1 MQSILATI
9 KIPVNE
15 SLYLKDPSTSELGKK
30 IIDGSIELMNQL
42 GFERFT
48 FKKLAVEI
56 QTTEAS
62 VYRYFESKHKL
73 LLYLINWYWG
83 CIATRIALET
93 KNIELPEQKLKKTIH
108 ILTALPN
115 PETDS
120 LISNEL
126 ALKEIIINESAKV
139 LITKDVDEENKVG
152 VFSVYKAL
160 VSNVA
165 AIINEVNS
173 DYIYPNMLASSMI
186 EGSNQQRFFAA
197 HLPRLT
203 NVKDDS
209 DFVETF
215 YLDLIFKTLKK

>member
-1 MQSILATI
+1 MHNILAHI

-15 SLYLKDPSTSELGKK
+15 NLYLKDPSTSDLGTK
-30 IIDGSIELMNQL
+30 IIDGSIELMSQL

-83 CIATRIALET
+83 CLATRIVLET
-93 KNIELPEQKLKKTIH
+93 KNIEDPIVKLRKTIH
-108 ILTALPN
+108 ILTAMPN
-115 PETDS
+115 PEIDS

-126 ALKEIIINESAKV
+126 ALKEIIINESSKA

-152 VFSVYKAL
+152 VFSVYKEL
-160 VSNVA
+160 VENVA
-165 AIINEVNS
+165 QIMNEVNPI
-173 DYIYPNMLASSMI
+173 YPYPNMLASSMI
-186 EGSNQQRFFAA
+186 EGSNQQRFFAM

-203 NVKDDS
+203 NIHHNE
-209 DFVETF
+209 DFVESF
-215 YLDLIFKTLKK
+215 YENLIFKTLSE

>member
-1 MQSILATI
+1 MPNILANI
-9 KIPVNE
+9 KISVNE
-15 SLYLKDPSTSELGKK
+15 NLYLKDPSSSELGIK
-30 IIDGSIELMNQL
+30 IVDGSIELMSQI

-48 FKKLAVEI
+48 FKKLAAEI

-83 CIATRIALET
+83 CLATRITLET
-93 KNIELPEQKLKKTIH
+93 KNIEEPRLKLRKTIH

-126 ALKEIIINESAKV
+126 ALKEIIINESSKAI
-139 LITKDVDEENKVG
+139 ITKDVDEENKVG
-152 VFSVYKAL
+152 VFSVYKEL
-160 VSNVA
+160 VKNVA
-165 AIINEVNS
+165 ETINLVNPT
-173 DYIYPNMLASSMI
+173 YPYPNMLASSMI
-186 EGSNQQRFFAA
+186 EGSNQQRFFAL

-203 NVKDDS
+203 NVHENV
-209 DFVETF
+209 DFVESF
-215 YLDLIFKTLKK
+215 YEDLIFKTLHS

>member
-1 MQSILATI
+1 MQNILASI
-9 KIPVNE
+9 KIPVNDN
-15 SLYLKDPSTSELGKK
+15 LYLKDPGTSELGKK
-30 IIDGSIELMNQL
+30 IVDGSIELMNQL

-48 FKKLAVEI
+48 FKKLAIEI

-62 VYRYFESKHKL
+62 VYRYFESKHNL

-83 CIATRIALET
+83 CIATRITLET
-93 KNIELPEQKLKKTIH
+93 RNIEHPEQKLKKTIH

-115 PETDS
+115 PETES

-126 ALKEIIINESAKV
+126 ALKQIIINESAKV
-139 LITKDVDEENKVG
+139 LITKDVEEENKVG

-165 AIINEVNS
+165 AIINEVNNE
-173 DYIYPNMLASSMI
+173 YAYPNMLASSMI

-197 HLPRLT
+197 HLPKLT
-203 NVKDDS
+203 NVKDDT
-209 DFVETF
+209 DFVESF
-215 YLDLIFKTLKK
+215 YTDLIFNTLKK

>member
-1 MQSILATI
+1 MHNILANI

-15 SLYLKDPSTSELGKK
+15 NLYLKDPSTSELGTK
-30 IIDGSIELMNQL
+30 IIDGSIELMSQL

-48 FKKLAVEI
+48 FKKLAIEI

-83 CIATRIALET
+83 CVATRIALET
-93 KNIELPEQKLKKTIH
+93 KNIEDPIVKLRKSIH

-115 PETDS
+115 PEIDS
-120 LISNEL
+120 LISNEQ
-126 ALKEIIINESAKV
+126 ALKEIIINESSKA

-160 VSNVA
+160 VGNVA
-165 AIINEVNS
+165 QLMNEVNP
-173 DYIYPNMLASSMI
+173 DYPYPNMLASSMI
-186 EGSNQQRFFAA
+186 EGSNQQRFFAM
-197 HLPRLT
+197 HLPKLT
-203 NVKDDS
+203 NIQEDV

-215 YLDLIFKTLKK
+215 YVDLIFKTLKK

>member
-1 MQSILATI
+1 MPNILANI
-9 KIPVNE
+9 KISVNE
-15 SLYLKDPSTSELGKK
+15 NLYLKDPSSSELGIK
-30 IIDGSIELMNQL
+30 IVDGSIELMSQI

-48 FKKLAVEI
+48 FKKLAAEI

-83 CIATRIALET
+83 CLATRITLET
-93 KNIELPEQKLKKTIH
+93 KNIEEPRLKLRKTIH

-126 ALKEIIINESAKV
+126 ALKEIIINESSKAI
-139 LITKDVDEENKVG
+139 ITKDVDEENKVG
-152 VFSVYKAL
+152 VFSVYKEL
-160 VSNVA
+160 VKKVA
-165 AIINEVNS
+165 ETINLVNPT
-173 DYIYPNMLASSMI
+173 YPYPNMLASSMI
-186 EGSNQQRFFAA
+186 EGSNQQRFFAL

-203 NVKDDS
+203 NVHENV
-209 DFVETF
+209 DFVESF
-215 YLDLIFKTLKK
+215 YEDLIFKTLHS

>member
-1 MQSILATI
+1 MQDILANI

-15 SLYLKDPSTSELGKK
+15 NLYLKDPSTSELGIK
-30 IIDGSIELMNQL
+30 IIDGSIELMSQL

-48 FKKLAVEI
+48 FKKLAIEI

-83 CIATRIALET
+83 CLATRIALET
-93 KNIELPEQKLKKTIH
+93 KNIENPIVKLRKTIH
-108 ILTALPN
+108 ILTAMPN
-115 PETDS
+115 PEIDS

-126 ALKEIIINESAKV
+126 ALKEIIINESSKA

-160 VSNVA
+160 VANVA
-165 AIINEVNS
+165 QIMNEVNPV
-173 DYIYPNMLASSMI
+173 YPYPNMLASSMI
-186 EGSNQQRFFAA
+186 EGSNQQRFFAM

-203 NVKDDS
+203 NVHQNE
-209 DFVETF
+209 DFVESF
-215 YLDLIFKTLKK
+215 YENLIFKTLSE

>member
-1 MQSILATI
+1 MNNILAHI

-15 SLYLKDPSTSELGKK
+15 NLYLKDPSTSDLGTK
-30 IIDGSIELMNQL
+30 IIDGSIELMSQL

-83 CIATRIALET
+83 CLATRIVLET
-93 KNIELPEQKLKKTIH
+93 KNIEDPIVKLRKTIH
-108 ILTALPN
+108 ILTAMPN
-115 PETDS
+115 PEIDS

-126 ALKEIIINESAKV
+126 ALKEIIINESSKA

-152 VFSVYKAL
+152 VFSVYKEL
-160 VSNVA
+160 VENVA
-165 AIINEVNS
+165 QIMNEVNPI
-173 DYIYPNMLASSMI
+173 YPYPNMLASSMI
-186 EGSNQQRFFAA
+186 EGSNQQRFFAM

-203 NVKDDS
+203 NIHHNE
-209 DFVETF
+209 DFVESF
-215 YLDLIFKTLKK
+215 YENLIFKTLSE

>member
-1 MQSILATI
+1 MHNILANI

-15 SLYLKDPSTSELGKK
+15 NLYLKDPSTSELGTK
-30 IIDGSIELMNQL
+30 IIDGSIELMSQL

-48 FKKLAVEI
+48 FKKLAAEI

-73 LLYLINWYWG
+73 LLYLINCYWG
-83 CIATRIALET
+83 CVSTRILLET
-93 KNIELPEQKLKKTIH
+93 KNIEDPVVKLRKAIH

-115 PETDS
+115 PEIDS

-126 ALKEIIINESAKV
+126 ALKEIIINESSKA

-152 VFSVYKAL
+152 VFSVYKGL
-160 VSNVA
+160 VGNVA
-165 AIINEVNS
+165 AIIKEVNP
-173 DYIYPNMLASSMI
+173 DYAYPNMLASSMI
-186 EGSNQQRFFAA
+186 EGSNQQRFFAL

-203 NVKDDS
+203 NVCENE
-209 DFVETF
+209 DFVESF
-215 YLDLIFKTLKK
+215 YEDLIFKTLKK